1 MIEVI
6 QEVRGAYTYV
16 VSSYLNIIKVGNEVL
31 NADVTTEI
39 TAQET
44 IINDYIYFTTQSN
57 TTMERIE
64 TINQ

>member
-16 VSSYLNIIKVGNEVL
+16 ESTYLNIIRVGNEVL

-44 IINDYIYFTTQSN
+44 IINNYI
-57 TTMERIE
+57 
-64 TINQ
+64 

>member
-16 VSSYLNIIKVGNEVL
+16 ESSYSNIIKVGNEVL

-44 IINDYIYFTTQSN
+44 IINNYI
-57 TTMERIE
+57 
-64 TINQ
+64 

>member
-1 MIEVI
+1 MITVF

-16 VSSYLNIIKVGNEVL
+16 ESTYLNIIKVGNEVL

-44 IINDYIYFTTQSN
+44 IINDYI
-57 TTMERIE
+57 
-64 TINQ
+64 

>member
-16 VSSYLNIIKVGNEVL
+16 ESSYLNIIRVGNEVL

-44 IINDYIYFTTQSN
+44 IINNYI
-57 TTMERIE
+57 
-64 TINQ
+64 

>member
-16 VSSYLNIIKVGNEVL
+16 ESSYTNIIKVGNEVL
-31 NADVTTEI
+31 NANVTAEI

-44 IINDYIYFTTQSN
+44 IINNYI
-57 TTMERIE
+57 
-64 TINQ
+64 

>member
-16 VSSYLNIIKVGNEVL
+16 ESSYLNIIKVGSEVL
-31 NADVTTEI
+31 NADVATEI

-44 IINDYIYFTTQSN
+44 IINDYI
-57 TTMERIE
+57 
-64 TINQ
+64 